1 MKRTWYVVF
10 AVPKTAKRRGRRV
23 TETFENESQAREFA
37 RQKTAEGLL
46 VNAGT
51 LNPHL
56 PKRAIASSDIR
67 QWIEE
72 VRKRPMSNSMRRAR
86 TTLPVVPANAGTHTH
101 RGRS

>member
-1 MKRTWYVVF
+1 MKLTWYVVF

-37 RQKTAEGLL
+37 RKKTAEGLL

-51 LNPHL
+51 INPHL
-56 PKRAIASSDIR
+56 PKRAIASTDIQ

-72 VRKRPMSNSMRRAR
+72 VRKRPMSNSTSTSVQTR
-86 TTLPVVPANAGTHTH
+86 PA
-101 RGRS
+101 S

>member
-1 MKRTWYVVF
+1 MKLTWYVVF

-51 LNPHL
+51 INPHS
-56 PKRAIASSDIR
+56 PKRAIASTDIQ

-72 VRKRPMSNSMRRAR
+72 VRKRPMSNSMSSSVQTR
-86 TTLPVVPANAGTHTH
+86 PA
-101 RGRS
+101 S

>member
-1 MKRTWYVVF
+1 MKLTWYVVF
-10 AVPKTAKRRGRRV
+10 TVPKTARRRGRRV

-51 LNPHL
+51 INPHL
-56 PKRAIASSDIR
+56 PKRVIASTDIQ

-72 VRKRPMSNSMRRAR
+72 VRTRPMSNS
-86 TTLPVVPANAGTHTH
+86 TNASAQT
-101 RGRS
+101 RPSN

>member
-1 MKRTWYVVF
+1 MKLTWYVVF

-37 RQKTAEGLL
+37 RQKTSEGLL

-51 LNPHL
+51 INPHL
-56 PKRAIASSDIR
+56 PKRAIASSDIQ

-72 VRKRPMSNSMRRAR
+72 VPKRPMSNSTNSSAQTR
-86 TTLPVVPANAGTHTH
+86 PA
-101 RGRS
+101 S

>member
-1 MKRTWYVVF
+1 MKLTWYVVF

-51 LNPHL
+51 INPYL
-56 PKRAIASSDIR
+56 PKRAIASTDIQ

-72 VRKRPMSNSMRRAR
+72 VRKRPTSNS
-86 TTLPVVPANAGTHTH
+86 TSSVQT
-101 RGRS
+101 RSAS